1 MKYLVIDIGG
11 SFIKYAL
18 MDEAYNVMMTDQLP
32 TPKEGREV
40 LIEAIGGLYDK
51 FAGEIGGMALA
62 APGIIDSEKGYFYT
76 GGALRYNEGFA
87 MKEAL
92 LRRCPTR
99 IHIENDGKCAA
110 MAEAELGSLSDVENG
125 VVLVLGTMIGGGII
139 AGGKLYKGSHFSAG
153 EVSFVCTAGT
163 ERPGAGNIWGN
174 RCGGV
179 SLAERVA
186 EKKKIPY
193 GEMDGKRVFQLAGD
207 GDEET
212 LQCLDDYTKE
222 IAVQIFNLQNIL
234 DPERF
239 AIGGGIS
246 GQPLLMKYIEKN
258 LDEIYSGFT
267 YIVRR
272 AEVVT
277 CQYLN
282 ASNLLGALVCFL
294 KEEQE
299 STGRSGKR

>member
-18 MDEAYNVMMTDQLP
+18 MDEAYNVMITDQRP
-32 TPKEGREV
+32 TPRESRAELV
-40 LIEAIGGLYDK
+40 EALGGLYDQ
-51 FAGEIGGMALA
+51 FSHEISGMAIA
-62 APGIIDSEKGYFYT
+62 APGIIDSEKGSFHT

-92 LRRCPTR
+92 LKRCPTK

-110 MAEAELGSLSDVENG
+110 MAEAELGCLSDVKNG

-139 AGGKLYKGSHFSAG
+139 KDGKLYKGSHFSAG
-153 EVSFVCTAGT
+153 EVSFICTAGT
-163 ERPGAGNIWGN
+163 EKPDSGNIWGN

-179 SLAERVA
+179 SLVRRVA
-186 EKKKIPY
+186 EKKNIPF
-193 GEMDGKRVFQLAGD
+193 EELDGKKVFLMAGEGDMEVLA
-207 GDEET
+207 
-212 LQCLDDYTKE
+212 CLDDYTKE

-234 DPERF
+234 DPDRF

-246 GQPLLMKYIEKN
+246 GQPLLMKYIKKN
-258 LDEIYSGFT
+258 LDEIYTEFS
-267 YIVRR
+267 YIVRK

-294 KEEQE
+294 KEE
-299 STGRSGKR
+299 KIC

>member
-1 MKYLVIDIGG
+1 MRYLVIDIGG

-18 MDEAYNVMMTDQLP
+18 MDEAYYVMMTDQLP
-32 TPKEGREV
+32 TPKEGRDELV
-40 LIEAIGGLYDK
+40 EALGKLYDR
-51 FAGEIGGMALA
+51 FAGEIDGMAIA
-62 APGIIDSEKGYFYT
+62 APGIIDSRKGYFYT

-92 LRRCPTR
+92 LKRCPTK

-110 MAEAELGSLSDVENG
+110 MAEAELGCLSDVENG

-139 AGGKLYKGSHFSAG
+139 KDGKLYKGSHFSAG
-153 EVSFVCTAGT
+153 EVSFSCTAGT
-163 ERPGAGNIWGN
+163 EKPDSGNIWGN

-179 SLAERVA
+179 SLVKRVA
-186 EKKKIPY
+186 EKKKLPC
-193 GEMDGKRVFQLAGD
+193 EALDGKQVFLLAGD
-207 GDEET
+207 GDKEALE
-212 LQCLDDYTKE
+212 CLDEYTRE
-222 IAVQIFNLQNIL
+222 LAVQIFNLQNIL

-246 GQPLLMKYIEKN
+246 GQPLLMEYIRKN
-258 LDEIYSGFT
+258 LDEIYSEFT

-282 ASNLLGALVCFL
+282 VSNLLGALVCYL

-299 STGRSGKR
+299 TEH

>member
-1 MKYLVIDIGG
+1 MRYLVIDIGG

-18 MDEAYNVMMTDQLP
+18 MDEAYYVMMTDQLP
-32 TPKEGREV
+32 TPKEGRDELV
-40 LIEAIGGLYDK
+40 EALGKLYDR
-51 FAGEIGGMALA
+51 FAGEIDGMAIA
-62 APGIIDSEKGYFYT
+62 APGIIDSRKGYFYT

-92 LRRCPTR
+92 LKRCPTK

-110 MAEAELGSLSDVENG
+110 MAEAELGCLSDVENG

-139 AGGKLYKGSHFSAG
+139 KDGKLYKLPCEA
-153 EVSFVCTAGT
+153 
-163 ERPGAGNIWGN
+163 
-174 RCGGV
+174 
-179 SLAERVA
+179 L
-186 EKKKIPY
+186 
-193 GEMDGKRVFQLAGD
+193 DGKQVFLLAGD
-207 GDEET
+207 GDKEALE
-212 LQCLDDYTKE
+212 CLDEYTRE
-222 IAVQIFNLQNIL
+222 LAVQIFNLQNIL

-246 GQPLLMKYIEKN
+246 GQPLLMEYIRKN
-258 LDEIYSGFT
+258 LDEIYSEFT

-282 ASNLLGALVCFL
+282 VSNLLGALVCYL

-299 STGRSGKR
+299 TAH

>member
-18 MDEAYNVMMTDQLP
+18 MDEAYNVMTTDQLS
-32 TPKEGREV
+32 TPKEGREA
-40 LIEAIGGLYDK
+40 LIEAIGGLYDQ

-62 APGIIDSEKGYFYT
+62 APGIIDSENGYFYT

-163 ERPGAGNIWGN
+163 ERPDAGNIWGTA
-174 RCGGV
+174 
-179 SLAERVA
+179 AEACPWQREWRRKRRFHTA
-186 EKKKIPY
+186 RWMEK
-193 GEMDGKRVFQLAGD
+193 G
-207 GDEET
+207 
-212 LQCLDDYTKE
+212 
-222 IAVQIFNLQNIL
+222 
-234 DPERF
+234 
-239 AIGGGIS
+239 
-246 GQPLLMKYIEKN
+246 
-258 LDEIYSGFT
+258 
-267 YIVRR
+267 
-272 AEVVT
+272 
-277 CQYLN
+277 YLN
-282 ASNLLGALVCFL
+282 LPGMGMRRRCNVWMTIQKRLPSRYLIFRI
-294 KEEQE
+294 
-299 STGRSGKR
+299 SWTRSGSP

>member
-1 MKYLVIDIGG
+1 MQYLVIDIGG

-18 MDEAYNVMMTDQLP
+18 MDEVYNVNTTDQIP
-32 TPKEGREV
+32 TPQEGRTELV
-40 LIEAIGGLYDK
+40 EALGGLYDK
-51 FAGEIGGMALA
+51 YAGEINGMAVA
-62 APGIIDSEKGYFYT
+62 APGIIDSEKGCFYT

-87 MKEAL
+87 MKQAL
-92 LRRCPTR
+92 LKRCPTK

-110 MAEAELGSLSDVENG
+110 MAEAELGCLSDVKNG

-139 AGGKLYKGSHFSAG
+139 KDGKLYKGSHFSAG
-153 EVSFVCTAGT
+153 EVSFICTAGT
-163 ERPGAGNIWGN
+163 ENPDAGNIWGN

-179 SLAERVA
+179 PFVKRVA
-186 EKKKIPY
+186 TKKQIPDR
-193 GEMDGKRVFQLAGD
+193 ELDGKKVFQMAGD
-207 GDEET
+207 GDEEV
-212 LQCLDDYTKE
+212 LACLNDYTKE

-234 DPERF
+234 DPDRF

-246 GQPLLMKYIEKN
+246 GQPLLMEFIQKN
-258 LDEIYSGFT
+258 LNEIYEGFT
-267 YIVRR
+267 YTVRR

-294 KEEQE
+294 KEE
-299 STGRSGKR
+299 

>member
-1 MKYLVIDIGG
+1 MEFLVIDIGG

-18 MDEAYNVMMTDQLP
+18 MDEGYHVMMTDQMP
-32 TPKEGREV
+32 TPQDGREE
-40 LIEAIGGLYDK
+40 LTEALGGLYDK
-51 FAGEIGGMALA
+51 YAAKISGMALA
-62 APGIIDSEKGYFYT
+62 APGIIDSVNGYFYT

-92 LRRCPTR
+92 MKRCPTK

-110 MAEAELGSLSDVENG
+110 MAEVELGCLSGVGNG

-139 AGGKLYKGSHFSAG
+139 KDGKLYKGSHFSAG
-153 EVSFVCTAGT
+153 EVSFICTDGKQKPDSA
-163 ERPGAGNIWGN
+163 NIWGN

-179 SLAERVA
+179 SLVRRVA
-186 EKKKIPY
+186 EIKRLPY
-193 GEMDGKRVFQLAGD
+193 DAMDGKKVFMMAGD

-212 LQCLDDYTKE
+212 LKCLDRYTKE

-234 DPERF
+234 DPERI

-246 GQPLLMKYIEKN
+246 GQPLLMEYIQKN
-258 LDEIYSGFT
+258 LDEIYRDFA
-267 YIVRR
+267 YIVRK

-294 KEEQE
+294 KEE
-299 STGRSGKR
+299 KF

>member
-18 MDEAYNVMMTDQLP
+18 MDEEYNVMMTDQLP
-32 TPKEGREV
+32 TPKEGREELV
-40 LIEAIGGLYDK
+40 EALGRLYDR
-51 FAGEIGGMALA
+51 FAGEICGMALA
-62 APGIIDSEKGYFYT
+62 APGIIDSVNGYFYT

-92 LRRCPTR
+92 LKRCPTK

-110 MAEAELGSLSDVENG
+110 MAEAELGCLSDTVNG

-139 AGGKLYKGSHFSAG
+139 KDRKLYKGSHFSAG
-153 EVSFVCTAGT
+153 EVSFICTGGT
-163 ERPGAGNIWGN
+163 ELPAAGNIWGN

-179 SLAERVA
+179 SLAVRVA
-186 EKKKIPY
+186 KKKKIPIE
-193 GEMDGKRVFQLAGD
+193 EMDGKRVFLLAGD
-207 GDEET
+207 GDAET
-212 LQCLDDYTKE
+212 LECLDNYTRE

-234 DPERF
+234 DPDRF

-246 GQPLLMKYIEKN
+246 GQPLLMEYIRKN
-258 LDEIYSGFT
+258 LDEIYREFP
-267 YIVRR
+267 YIVRK

-277 CQYLN
+277 CQYLS

-294 KEEQE
+294 KEA
-299 STGRSGKR
+299 

>member
-1 MKYLVIDIGG
+1 MEFLVIDIGG

-18 MDEAYNVMMTDQLP
+18 MDEGYHVMMTDQLP
-32 TPKEGREV
+32 TPQGGREE
-40 LIEAIGGLYDK
+40 LIEALGGLYDRFSAK
-51 FAGEIGGMALA
+51 ISGMALA
-62 APGIIDSEKGYFYT
+62 APGIIDSVNGYFYT

-92 LRRCPTR
+92 MKRCPTK

-110 MAEAELGSLSDVENG
+110 MAEAELGCLSGVGNG

-139 AGGKLYKGSHFSAG
+139 KDGKLYKGSHFSAG
-153 EVSFVCTAGT
+153 EVSFICTDGKQKPDST
-163 ERPGAGNIWGN
+163 NIWGN

-179 SLAERVA
+179 SLVRRVA
-186 EKKKIPY
+186 EIKRLPY
-193 GEMDGKRVFQLAGD
+193 EAMDGKKVFMMAGD

-212 LQCLDDYTKE
+212 LKCLDRYTKE

-234 DPERF
+234 DPERI

-246 GQPLLMKYIEKN
+246 GQPLLMEYIQKN
-258 LDEIYSGFT
+258 LDEIYRDFA
-267 YIVRR
+267 YIVRK

-294 KEEQE
+294 KEE
-299 STGRSGKR
+299 KF

>member
-1 MKYLVIDIGG
+1 MNYLVIDIGG
-11 SFIKYAL
+11 TFIKYAL
-18 MDEAYNVMMTDQLP
+18 MNEESKVFETDQVP
-32 TPKEGREV
+32 TPSEGREALV
-40 LIEAIGGLYDK
+40 ESIGKLYDRYLRQC
-51 FAGEIGGMALA
+51 GGKLDGIAIA
-62 APGIIDSEKGYFYT
+62 APGIIDSRRGYFYT

-92 LRRCPTR
+92 ARRCPVR

-110 MAEAELGSLSDVENG
+110 MAEAAVGCLSDVENG

-139 AGGKLYKGSHFSAG
+139 INRKLYRGSHFSAG
-153 EVSFVCTAGT
+153 EVSFVDVDGYHL
-163 ERPGAGNIWGN
+163 PDAGNIWGN

-179 SLAERVA
+179 CLSHLVA
-186 EKKKIPY
+186 QRKGIPHSQ
-193 GEMDGKRVFQLAGD
+193 MDGKEVFRLAGE

-212 LQCLDDYTKE
+212 LACLDEYTRE
-222 IAVQIFNLQNIL
+222 LAIQIFNLQNIL
-234 DPERF
+234 DPDRF

-246 GQPLLMKYIEKN
+246 GQPLLMEYLEKHLN
-258 LDEIYSGFT
+258 EIYEKFT

-282 ASNLLGALVCFL
+282 ASNLIGALQCFL
-294 KEEQE
+294 AEETE
-299 STGRSGKR
+299 A